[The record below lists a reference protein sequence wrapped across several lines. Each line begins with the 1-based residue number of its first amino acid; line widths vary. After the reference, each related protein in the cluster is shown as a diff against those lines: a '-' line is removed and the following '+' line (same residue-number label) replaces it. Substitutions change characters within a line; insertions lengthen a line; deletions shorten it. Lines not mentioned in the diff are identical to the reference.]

1 VVILTG
7 AVSTLAGVPG
17 VSGFA
22 DGAVTAVFNYPIG
35 VALSIN
41 GTSLFVAD
49 KDNHRIREVSL
60 VALPPSP
67 PPLAIDAPDAGP
79 GTFFNVTSNQFEIA
93 CDGGGRRLEAAE
105 DELARIPMP
114 ARALHASA
122 EPLTSSEVV
131 GSFFAQHPELAN
143 RPLGDI
149 DHETLARH
157 FEELSAQLFGQPALA

>member
-1 VVILTG
+1 VIGTG

-17 VSGFA
+17 ASGFA
-22 DGAVTAVFNYPIG
+22 DGAVNAVFNNPRG

-49 KDNHRIREVSL
+49 NSNQRIREVSL

-67 PPLAIDAPDAGP
+67 PLVCDAPDAGP

-105 DELARIPMP
+105 DELACIPMP
-114 ARALHASA
+114 ARAPHASA